1 MTTMSCRSFEALATV
16 ALAFK
21 KIQHYH
27 EEKKRAKVRLTAT
40 QQSSLN
46 SSLFIYAMQMRCDY
60 AYKVTLVVIHDLDRV
75 VTVYRE
81 IHLVR

>member
-27 EEKKRAKVRLTAT
+27 EEKKRAKVT
-40 QQSSLN
+40 LN
-46 SSLFIYAMQMRCDY
+46 
-60 AYKVTLVVIHDLDRV
+60 VTERK
-75 VTVYRE
+75 
-81 IHLVR
+81 